1 VIQLLENEELRADL
15 RQGAIQK
22 LTNDMSLLRN
32 IILTNQRLIIVGKR
46 FGSLDRRTLFLKDV
60 QGLASSHEL
69 NIGALVVTFIFGFA
83 TMCCI
88 TMIAKDPVAY
98 TGIITFV
105 AAGIWIGSYLFRT
118 TIHVSTFAED
128 FIFRLEHKWNT
139 KAVDRFVDLAT
150 AEIAEQK
157 DAARRGKKD

>member
-1 VIQLLENEELRADL
+1 MIQLLENEELRADL
-15 RQGAIQK
+15 RQGAIQR
-22 LTNDMSLLRN
+22 LSNDMSLLRN

-88 TMIAKDPVAY
+88 TMIAKEPVAY
-98 TGIITFV
+98 TGIITFF
-105 AAGIWIGSYLFRT
+105 AAAIWIGTYLYRT
-118 TIHVSTFAED
+118 TIHISTFTED
-128 FIFRLEHKWNT
+128 FLFGLEPKWDT
-139 KAVDRFVDLAT
+139 KAVDRFVDLA
-150 AEIAEQK
+150 AVEIAEQK
-157 DAARRGKKD
+157 DAARKGKKD